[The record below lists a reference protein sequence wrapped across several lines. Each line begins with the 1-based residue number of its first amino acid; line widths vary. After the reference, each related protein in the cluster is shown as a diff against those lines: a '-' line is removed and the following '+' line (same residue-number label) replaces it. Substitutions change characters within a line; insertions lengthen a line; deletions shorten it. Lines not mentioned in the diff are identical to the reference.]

1 MPVCVCVCSSED
13 DGMEPFEMDSG
24 MSREEKMRKGRFRL
38 GVLTLFRGLQ
48 EKTTAHG
55 LPHVHNARGTASPA
69 YCICIHST
77 TCHYI
82 HILFY

>member
-1 MPVCVCVCSSED
+1 MCVCSSED

-69 YCICIHST
+69 YCIHST
-77 TCHYI
+77 SCHYI